1 MSRYGGR
8 YKIVPV
14 MERLVEDDLVSEPV
28 LKRVAHLPA
37 SLIGFVNNL
46 GKDLQSGS
54 CHGVCGPA
62 AGVCDGVERRSAPG
76 TRYLGEEPV
85 LDGVGAAHP
94 CFLSAMP
101 AGAPP
106 ILPQK
111 QASRSYLIL
120 PTRFMKRSAL

>member
-1 MSRYGGR
+1 MIRCRRRYD
-8 YKIVPV
+8 IVPFV
-14 MERLVEDDLVSEPV
+14 ESVVEDDLFFESVGEGVKYFSSGPV
-28 LKRVAHLPA
+28 H
-37 SLIGFVNNL
+37 FVDNL
-46 GKDLQSGS
+46 GKYLQTLFRHSVGS
-54 CHGVCGPA
+54 PA
-62 AGVCDGVERRSAPG
+62 AGVCHRVEWCPAPG
-76 TRYLGEEPV
+76 ACYLGEEPV